1 MILNYIEVI
10 MMFAFDFYLCSQEK
24 NYALMQSKQD
34 KILQM
39 SANSHAQKGSR
50 V

>member
-1 MILNYIEVI
+1 MILNQIEVI
-10 MMFAFDFYLCSQEK
+10 MLFALLTRE
-24 NYALMQSKQD
+24 NYAFNNALMQSKQD

>member
-1 MILNYIEVI
+1 MILNQIEVI
-10 MMFAFDFYLCSQEK
+10 MLFALLTRE
-24 NYALMQSKQD
+24 NYALNNALMQSKQD

-39 SANSHAQKGSR
+39 TANSHAQKGSR